1 MKLYNSD
8 FVRMK
13 NGKLVESLDV
23 IYHKTSLHVEELHES
38 KIHGEIFVRMTE
50 LPKNLQKK
58 YLNHFKMHSNT
69 YNEETQLG
77 VYCDKANY

>member
-23 IYHKTSLHVEELHES
+23 IYHITSLHEEELHES
-38 KIHGEIFVRMTE
+38 KKHGEIFVRMTK

-58 YLNHFKMHSNT
+58 YLNHFKMHSNS
-69 YNEETQLG
+69 
-77 VYCDKANY
+77 